1 MQKATF
7 LLLCLFLIVSCQP
20 KQQQKKGN
28 NLNPG
33 IMEQE
38 VPDLLGYI
46 KTNNIASNALQSRID
61 KSDKTLAVIHKEKV
75 LKTYPGAVGANKLDD
90 KLQEGDNL
98 TPEGTFYIQS
108 KYPHKKW
115 QYFMWLNYPTLSS
128 WKKHN
133 QAKKEGKIGKNA
145 SIGGEVGIHGVVKG
159 RDFLVSTGIPWTKG
173 CISLKNKDLEIIY
186 QIIGKKTPICIQK

>member
-1 MQKATF
+1 MQKTTQ

-20 KQQQKKGN
+20 KQQQKVGK
-28 NLNPG
+28 NPDPA
-33 IMEQE
+33 IIEQE

-46 KTNNIASNALQSRID
+46 KSNNIASNALQIRID
-61 KSDKTLAVIHKEKV
+61 KSDKILAVIHKEMV
-75 LKTYPGAVGANKLDD
+75 LKTYPVALGSSKLDD

-98 TPEGTFYIQS
+98 TPEGIFYIQS

-115 QYFMWLNYPTLSS
+115 QYFMWLNYPTAAS

-186 QIIGKKTPICIQK
+186 QIIGKKTPIYIQK